1 MKNSDN
7 CVMQGLAKAYYIWK
21 SPTKAEI
28 AEKKKHIEYV
38 HTRDGRE
45 MPIDEWEQ
53 KCLEMIT
60 QADLSD
66 LLKQIEEYVQHNC
79 LWVKTGELR
88 SYSMDCL
95 IKGSYRHWSDFNYQF
110 SIAAQL

>member
-1 MKNSDN
+1 
-7 CVMQGLAKAYYIWK
+7 MQGLAKAYYVWQ

-28 AEKKKHIEYV
+28 SKKKKHIEYV

-66 LLKQIEEYVQHNC
+66 LLRQIEEYVQHKC
-79 LWVKTGELR
+79 LWVRIGELR
-88 SYSMDCL
+88 RYSMDCL
-95 IKGSYRHWSDFNYQF
+95 IKGSYKHWDDFMEQKTLDLRKEKH
-110 SIAAQL
+110 I